1 VRRAAQIPL
10 FAVLALLL
18 ALPAPA
24 GPKDRPVE
32 LTGYI
37 TDHWC
42 DKSKA
47 EEPCVDCEIT
57 CSDEDADV
65 VIYADGKLYRL
76 DDREKAVKHIGHKV
90 VVRGTVDGND
100 VVKVESIE
108 KARKGA

>member
-1 VRRAAQIPL
+1 VRRAVQIPL
-10 FAVLALLL
+10 FTLLALLL

-24 GPKDRPVE
+24 AQSDKPVE

-47 EEPCVDCEIT
+47 EAPCVDCEIT
-57 CSDEDADV
+57 CSEETADV

-76 DDREKAVKHIGHKV
+76 DDREEAVKHIGHKV
-90 VVRGTVDGND
+90 VVKGTVDGND
-100 VVKVESIE
+100 VVKVKSIE